1 MIPKENKGYNFD
13 SYLPTKYWNIKT
25 RIEYIQRR
33 IIVFSIMYYELSES
47 PLDDKQYDSIAY
59 QLVEYMNTTPKEI
72 LEQTKYWYVFYDFDG
87 STGFDLPYRL
97 TKEDKDY
104 LYKIARHIKALWK
117 SGGKENGKQTNNEKR
132 NNKKRTHKLK
142 T

>member
-1 MIPKENKGYNFD
+1 MLPEIGKGYDFD
-13 SYLPTKYWNIKT
+13 SYLPTRYWNDKT

-87 STGFDLPYRL
+87 STGFYLQYRL
-97 TKEDKDY
+97 TEEDKDY
-104 LYKIARHIKALWK
+104 LHKIAQQVKKQWK
-117 SGGKENGKQTNNEKR
+117 GESKTNVNNEKR
-132 NNKKRTHKLK
+132 THKSK
-142 T
+142 TQRR